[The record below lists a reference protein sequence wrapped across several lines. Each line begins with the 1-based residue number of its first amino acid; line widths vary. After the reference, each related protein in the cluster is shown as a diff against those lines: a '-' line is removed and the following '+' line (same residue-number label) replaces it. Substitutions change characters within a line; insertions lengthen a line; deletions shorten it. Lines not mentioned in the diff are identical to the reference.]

1 MYRPGLQIKC
11 REKDI
16 YMQKKQLRRQEL
28 GAMTFKAGASTN
40 MLLT

>member
-1 MYRPGLQIKC
+1 
-11 REKDI
+11 
-16 YMQKKQLRRQEL
+16 MQKKQLRRQEL